1 MKRTNRIFIVALSL
15 VLLTSAND
23 ALGRE
28 FRFGSGQ
35 TSPATKADQ
44 TNKTQTNPNLRSP
57 AERNTRTRMVL
68 IDEVRHQLLTLPYY
82 GIFDWLEA
90 NVAPDGKVTLRG
102 QVVRPTTYAEG
113 VSPTGWCVRVR

>member
-15 VLLTSAND
+15 VLLTSASD
-23 ALGRE
+23 ALARE
-28 FRFGSGQ
+28 FRFGSSQ

-44 TNKTQTNPNLRSP
+44 TNKTQTNRNLRNP

-82 GIFDWLEA
+82 GIFDWARGERRTRRQGHTSRSSRT
-90 NVAPDGKVTLRG
+90 PDD
-102 QVVRPTTYAEG
+102 
-113 VSPTGWCVRVR
+113 